1 MAALTH
7 QKYEL
12 RGECLQL
19 IMAHY
24 DSMGPAEQRR
34 FMEATARNLAGRL
47 TVADLKDWRDR
58 MAESLKVKE

>member
-1 MAALTH
+1 MPALTH

-58 MAESLKVKE
+58 MAESQKGEE